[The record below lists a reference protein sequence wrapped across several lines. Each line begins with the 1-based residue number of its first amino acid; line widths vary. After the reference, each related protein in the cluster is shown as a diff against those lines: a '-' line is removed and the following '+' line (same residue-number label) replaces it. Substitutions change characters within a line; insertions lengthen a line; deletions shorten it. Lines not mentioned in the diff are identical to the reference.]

1 MPIGSNIISYNA
13 QKRGYSLLTEVNGYV
28 EILRT
33 YTSKINNKT
42 YIFWL
47 ESDEE
52 GLNMRVTGSSRQKNG

>member
-1 MPIGSNIISYNA
+1 M
-13 QKRGYSLLTEVNGYV
+13 TEVNGYV